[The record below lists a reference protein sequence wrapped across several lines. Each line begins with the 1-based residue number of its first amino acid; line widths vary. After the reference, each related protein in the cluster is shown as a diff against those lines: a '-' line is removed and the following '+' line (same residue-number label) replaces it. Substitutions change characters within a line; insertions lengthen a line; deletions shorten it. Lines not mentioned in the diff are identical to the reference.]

1 MDYNEYLKSK
11 DWQKLRTR
19 ALKRAN
25 YKCEFC
31 GTVAK
36 MIHHVEYLKK
46 ENSEIEN
53 INHLIACC
61 RKCHDLSHGIR
72 NDKPIIKNLGQKL
85 TDTINFCL
93 RLKINSDIMNAL
105 AKNHDF
111 LEFNRKKKLR
121 ILEEIKKKPYR
132 EMSNIIETNL

>member
-1 MDYNEYLKSK
+1 MSYEEYLQSDEWK
-11 DWQKLRTR
+11 KLRAR
-19 ALKRAN
+19 SLKRAE

-31 GTVAK
+31 GALAT

-46 ENSEIEN
+46 ENSVIEN
-53 INHLIACC
+53 INHLVACC
-61 RKCHDLSHGIR
+61 KKCHDLCHGIR

-85 TDTINFCL
+85 MDTLNLCFK
-93 RLKINSDIMNAL
+93 LKINSEVMNAL

-121 ILEEIKKKPYR
+121 ILEQIKKKPYT
-132 EMSNIIETNL
+132 EMPEIIKTNL